1 MAGSLEGYALE
12 TNNLEIVG
20 FFTRLGYGSWRRD
33 RWSVPGWCSE
43 LDSVWRSVV
52 GLESASAQLS
62 GPARLGN
69 TTTSLHGNGVRVE
82 LEYATVDLWYI
93 LLGAE
98 GVKS

>member
-1 MAGSLEGYALE
+1 M
-12 TNNLEIVG
+12 
-20 FFTRLGYGSWRRD
+20 
-33 RWSVPGWCSE
+33 
-43 LDSVWRSVV
+43 

-93 LLGAE
+93 LFGGGGGKVLIIGGRTKRELFTWAQRYRSRE
-98 GVKS
+98 F